1 MKANSIKYQITESD
15 RGVCLQ
21 IWEAAEPNGKQG
33 KPYRFIANYS
43 LKNAFEAE
51 TILRQYYRVSHED
64 S

>member
-1 MKANSIKYQITESD
+1 MKVNPIKYQITESD

-21 IWEAAEPNGKQG
+21 IWEAADPNSSHS

-51 TILRQYYRVSHED
+51 AILRQYYRVSYED